1 MRPTALSSGELLW
14 VRGLAVVTNS
24 HPERPQRSADP
35 AFGNSP
41 IHVVLA
47 DDHRDVRRNLWL
59 SLESEKDVAVIAV
72 ADDPST
78 AIRQVN
84 HHAPDVLLLDL
95 RTPNGSSVTVIRRL
109 RAQMP
114 DTEIVVMT
122 TEQSP
127 VFARQAL
134 DAGATGYVHADDAH
148 SELPDAIRRASHRQ
162 EYISP
167 RVAAALDGLR
177 RGVDRDTLSP
187 RETDVLR
194 LIALGFTS
202 LEISD
207 QLHLSR
213 RTVETHRSQIQR
225 KLGLSKRWQLV
236 RYALDH
242 SLIGDSRQSP
252 GHSTSAPKAL
262 ARYQ

>member
-1 MRPTALSSGELLW
+1 M
-14 VRGLAVVTNS
+14 RGLAVVTNS

-41 IHVVLA
+41 IHVALA
-47 DDHRDVRRNLWL
+47 DDHCNVRRNLRL
-59 SLESEKDVAVIAV
+59 SLESEKDVVVVAV
-72 ADDPST
+72 ADDPFT
-78 AIRQVN
+78 AMRQVN
-84 HHAPDVLLLDL
+84 HQVPDVLLLDL
-95 RTPNGSSVTVIRRL
+95 RTPNGSSLNVIRRL
-109 RAQMP
+109 RAQVP

-134 DAGATGYVHADDAH
+134 DAGATGYVHADNAP

-162 EYISP
+162 KYISP
-167 RVAAALDGLR
+167 RVVAALDGLR
-177 RGVDRDTLSP
+177 RAVDRDSLSP

-202 LEISD
+202 SEISD
-207 QLHLSR
+207 ELHLSR
-213 RTVETHRSQIQR
+213 RTVDTHRSHVQR

-242 SLIGDSRQSP
+242 SLIGNSP
-252 GHSTSAPKAL
+252 HSPTVSTSAPRAL
-262 ARYQ
+262 ARHP